1 MKAASRGVDGKT
13 CFDVSHHQSFDAGV
27 DGWWLVAGLKRSTAA
42 DCAESYQPI
51 TRREGSSIMVVIYKS
66 FAPRCR
72 HSALILQASTGELV
86 SEEPSQIKGQ
96 VSRVQHETY

>member
-1 MKAASRGVDGKT
+1 
-13 CFDVSHHQSFDAGV
+13 
-27 DGWWLVAGLKRSTAA
+27 
-42 DCAESYQPI
+42 
-51 TRREGSSIMVVIYKS
+51 MVVIYKS

-96 VSRVQHETY
+96 VSRVQPETY